1 MDVLLTHAY
10 FLYEDPH
17 ELAVMKPYPPLGLLY
32 VNSHLKAHG
41 VDSTIFDSTFAR
53 FDEMESYLHREKPP
67 IVGIYSNLMTR
78 TNVLRVMRAARSAGS
93 LVVVGGP
100 DPANYLDEYLS
111 RGADV
116 VVLGEGELTLE
127 ELVPHLK
134 QHGAHDLGGILGVAF
149 RNDQGTLVRTE
160 PRPQIADLD
169 AQPFPDRAAID
180 QRAYVDL
187 WRKHHGK
194 GSVSLITA
202 RGCPFTCTWCSHSV
216 FGYSH
221 RRRSP
226 SNVVDEVEQI
236 VGTYNPDL
244 LWYAD
249 DVFTINHKWL
259 FEYADEMERR
269 GFRLPFETISRE
281 DRLNEE
287 VIQTLARMGCYRLW
301 IGAESGSQKVLD
313 AMKRR
318 TNAERVRSMVH
329 LLQKYGIEVGM
340 FIMLGYDGEER
351 ADLEETVEHLKLAGP
366 DTFLT
371 TVAYPIKGTPY
382 YASVADRVVAR
393 RAWDEGSDRDYTVAG
408 RHSPRY
414 YQFAT
419 RWMVSEVAHHRQR
432 RGPGRSYPR
441 LARSFLS
448 AKIGRVGMLLTERER
463 ETA

>member
-1 MDVLLTHAY
+1 MDILLSHAY

-32 VNSHLKAHG
+32 VNSHLKARG

-53 FDEMESYLHREKPP
+53 FDELEAYLRREKPP

-78 TNVLRVMRAARSAGS
+78 VNVLRVMAAARTAGS

-111 RGADV
+111 HGADV

-127 ELVPHLK
+127 ELVPHL
-134 QHGAHDLGGILGVAF
+134 QQRGARDLDGILGVAF
-149 RNDQGTLVRTE
+149 RDEHGAIVRTE
-160 PRPQIADLD
+160 PRPLIADLD

-180 QRAYVDL
+180 QRAYVDV

-221 RRRSP
+221 RRRTP
-226 SNVVDEVEQI
+226 SNVADEVEHI
-236 VGTYNPDL
+236 VSTYAPDL

-259 FEYADEMERR
+259 FDYAAELEHR
-269 GFRLPFETISRE
+269 GLRLPFETISRE
-281 DRLNEE
+281 DRLNEQ

-301 IGAESGSQKVLD
+301 IGAESGSQRVLD

-340 FIMLGYDGEER
+340 FIMLGYESEER
-351 ADLEETVEHLKLAGP
+351 TDLEETVEH
-366 DTFLT
+366 
-371 TVAYPIKGTPY
+371 
-382 YASVADRVVAR
+382 
-393 RAWDEGSDRDYTVAG
+393 
-408 RHSPRY
+408 
-414 YQFAT
+414 
-419 RWMVSEVAHHRQR
+419 
-432 RGPGRSYPR
+432 
-441 LARSFLS
+441 
-448 AKIGRVGMLLTERER
+448 
-463 ETA
+463 

>member
-1 MDVLLTHAY
+1 MDVLLTHGY

-32 VNSHLKAHG
+32 ISSHLKARG
-41 VDSTIFDSTFAR
+41 VATELFDTTFAR
-53 FDEMESYLHREKPP
+53 FDDLEARLQSARPP
-67 IVGIYSNLMTR
+67 VVGVYSNLMTR
-78 TNVLRVMRAARSAGS
+78 SRVLQVMAAAKQAGS

-100 DPANYLDEYLS
+100 DPANYLDDYLS

-116 VVLGEGELTLE
+116 VAIGEGEQTLE
-127 ELVPHLK
+127 ELVPHLVE
-134 QHGAHDLGGILGVAF
+134 HGPRNMDSIQGIAYRG
-149 RNDQGTLVRTE
+149 DDGEIVRTE
-160 PRPQIADLD
+160 PRPMITDLD

-180 QRAYVDL
+180 QPEYVNL
-187 WRKHHGK
+187 WRRHHGK

-226 SNVVDEVEQI
+226 ANVVNEVEQI
-236 VGTYNPDL
+236 VATYDPDL

-259 FEYADEMERR
+259 FEYSAELERR
-269 GFRLPFETISRE
+269 GLHRPFETISRE

-287 VIQTLARMGCYRLW
+287 VVQTLARMGCYRLW
-301 IGAESGSQKVLD
+301 IGAESGSQRVLD

-318 TNAERVRSMVH
+318 TNAERVRAMVH

-351 ADLEETVEHLKLAGP
+351 SDLEATVEHLKLAGP

-382 YASVADRVVAR
+382 YASVADKVISR
-393 RAWDEGSDRDYTVAG
+393 RAWELGSDRDYTVAG

-419 RWMVSEVAHHRQR
+419 RWMVSEVALHRQQHDQS
-432 RGPGRSYPR
+432 RSYPR
-441 LARSFLS
+441 MARNFLS
-448 AKIGRVGMLLTERER
+448 AKLGRVGMLLTEREVER
-463 ETA
+463 V

>member
-1 MDVLLTHAY
+1 MDVLLTHGY

-32 VNSHLKAHG
+32 ISSHLKARG
-41 VDSTIFDSTFAR
+41 IDTSLFDTTFA
-53 FDEMESYLHREKPP
+53 SVQSLQAHLQATKPP

-78 TNVLRVMRAARSAGS
+78 TKVLQVMAAAREAGS
-93 LVVVGGP
+93 VVV
-100 DPANYLDEYLS
+100 
-111 RGADV
+111 V
-116 VVLGEGELTLE
+116 GEGELTLE
-127 ELVPHLK
+127 DLVPHIRQL
-134 QHGAHDLGGILGVAF
+134 GLRDLHRISGIAF
-149 RNDQGTLVRTE
+149 RDSSGEIVRTE
-160 PRPQIADLD
+160 PRPMIAELD
-169 AQPFPDRAAID
+169 PQPFPDRAAID
-180 QRAYVDL
+180 QPAYIDV
-187 WRKHHGK
+187 WRKHHGM

-226 SNVVDEVEQI
+226 KNVVDEVEQI
-236 VGTYNPDL
+236 VGDYAPDL
-244 LWYAD
+244 RWYAD

-259 FEYADEMERR
+259 FEYAAEMERR

-301 IGAESGSQKVLD
+301 IGAESGSQRVLD

-340 FIMLGYDGEER
+340 FIMLGYEGEER
-351 ADLEETVEHLKLAGP
+351 SDLEETVEHLKLAGP
-366 DTFLT
+366 NTFLT

-382 YASVADRVVAR
+382 YASVADRVVSR
-393 RAWDEGSDRDYTVAG
+393 RAWAEGSDRDYTVAG

-419 RWMVSEVAHHRQR
+419 RWMVSEVALHRQR
-432 RGPGRSYPR
+432 HAAFRSYPR
-441 LARSFLS
+441 LAKNFLN
-448 AKIGRVGMLLTERER
+448 ARIGRVGMLLTEREIER
-463 ETA
+463 V